1 MERTVFVARE
11 RELQRLDRFLDTALA
26 GEGQVCFVSGEAGSG
41 KTALVIEFA
50 RRAEARQP
58 ELIAAFGQADAQTG
72 IGDPYLPFREVLGLL
87 AGDNASQRTRTIS
100 PENAGRLRK
109 LVSVSARFLVQI
121 APDLVS
127 LLVPGGGLALSAA
140 RATADMAGWLGKL
153 EKLAQQPS
161 PVAAGSG
168 VGGSGLDQNVVFE
181 QYTRFVTGLAEE
193 KPLLLILDDLQWAD
207 PSSIALLF
215 RLGRRIGQSRV
226 LIVGTYRPEEVAQGG
241 AAHSGVART
250 DAGDGGPTSGRHPA
264 GGRHPLEKVIAELKR
279 YQGEI
284 ELSLDAADAADR
296 RGFIDSLLDREP
308 NVLDEG
314 FRAALLRRTDGQALF
329 TVELLRA
336 MQERGNLVRDAAGCW
351 TPGPTLDWDA
361 LPARV
366 EGVIEERIERLTADL
381 RAALTVASVEGEEF
395 TAEVVAQ
402 VRKEEARSLVRR
414 LSEELQRE
422 HRLVRAQG
430 LRRLDARRLA
440 LYRFQ
445 HNLFQKYL
453 YNGVD
458 PVERA
463 YLHEDVG
470 NALEA
475 LYRDQTDQVAAQ
487 LARHFEEAGVADKA
501 AAYLRRA
508 GELAAARYANEEAL
522 AYFGRAMSLLPAADR
537 EGRYRALLARQRVYD
552 LLEQRDAQGRDLA
565 ELEQLAQGLS
575 QQEQAEVAVWRARH
589 TLYGGVSHAATTA
602 AAQAAVE
609 CARSAG
615 NAGLEATGQL
625 YWGLAFEGGEKSR
638 GHLEEAA
645 TLARAAGLPNVEARA
660 LGSLAALG
668 RAQGDTAASRSHEE
682 QAVSLYRESGNRRG
696 EASALVSL
704 AFTQT
709 DSGDYAGAWTSAERA
724 LTLARQIGARRAEK
738 LAHFVLGMLR
748 YFLGEYPAALASW
761 EVLVICHE
769 LADRLHEGMRLYALG
784 LLSRRLADYG
794 RAQEC
799 EEQALRL
806 AREGGYGDL
815 EGDALTALGD
825 LNLELGAPAAARG
838 YYEQALSVFQQREMH
853 AQLIFP
859 AQAGLAW
866 AALMLGEMAEAQAR
880 LADILAYLEGGG
892 VLRGTWAPFRIYLV
906 CYRVLRANDD
916 PRAASILA
924 AGHRLLQEQAGR
936 IPDEALRRSFLE
948 NVAENRELTAEFAA
962 AQQSQ

>member
-1 MERTVFVARE
+1 MRRPV
-11 RELQRLDRFLDTALA
+11 LI
-26 GEGQVCFVSGEAGSG
+26 
-41 KTALVIEFA
+41 ALV
-50 RRAEARQP
+50 
-58 ELIAAFGQADAQTG
+58 L
-72 IGDPYLPFREVLGLL
+72 VGLV
-87 AGDNASQRTRTIS
+87 AGC
-100 PENAGRLRK
+100 
-109 LVSVSARFLVQI
+109 
-121 APDLVS
+121 
-127 LLVPGGGLALSAA
+127 
-140 RATADMAGWLGKL
+140 
-153 EKLAQQPS
+153 AQQPR
-161 PVAAGSG
+161 PAAGLSG
-168 VGGSGLDQNVVFE
+168 ADLDQNVVFE
-181 QYTRFVTGLAEE
+181 QYTRFVTSLTEE

-226 LIVGTYRPEEVAQGG
+226 LIVGTYRPEEVARAG
-241 AAHSGVART
+241 
-250 DAGDGGPTSGRHPA
+250 AGDRP
-264 GGRHPLEKVIAELKR
+264 PLEKVLAELKR

-284 ELSLDAADAADR
+284 ELSLDAEDAADR
-296 RGFIDSLLDREP
+296 RTFVDSLLDSEP
-308 NVLDEG
+308 NVFDEE

-336 MQERGNLVRDAAGCW
+336 MREHGDLVRDAAGCW
-351 TPGPTLDWDA
+351 TTVPALDWDA

-366 EGVIEERIERLTADL
+366 EGVIAERIERLAADL

-402 VRKEEARSLVRR
+402 VRAVEARELVRR

-430 LRRLDARRLA
+430 LRHLDARRLA

-458 PVERA
+458 AVERA

-475 LYRDQTDQVAAQ
+475 LYREQTDKVAVQ

-522 AYFGRAMSLLPAADR
+522 AYFGRALTLLPAADR
-537 EGRYRALLARQRVYD
+537 EGRYRVLLARQRVYD
-552 LLEQRDAQGRDLA
+552 LLEQRDAQGQDLA
-565 ELEQLAQGLS
+565 ELEKLAQRLS
-575 QQEQAEVAVWRARH
+575 LQEQAEVAVWRARH
-589 TLYGGVSHAATTA
+589 TLYAGVSHEATTP

-609 CARSAG
+609 RARAAG
-615 NAGLEATGQL
+615 NTGLEAMGQL

-668 RAQGDTAASRSHEE
+668 RAQGDVAADRSHEE

-704 AFTQT
+704 AFTQV
-709 DSGDYAGAWTSAERA
+709 DSGDYAEAWTSAEQA
-724 LTLARQIGARRAEK
+724 LALARQIGARRAEK
-738 LAHFVLGMLR
+738 LALFVLGMLR

-769 LADRLHEGMRLYALG
+769 LADRFHEGMRLYALG

-815 EGDALTALGD
+815 EGDVLTALGD
-825 LNLELGAPAAARG
+825 LYLELGAPAAARG

-859 AQAGLAW
+859 ARAGLAW
-866 AALMLGEMAEAQAR
+866 AALMLGEKAEAQAH
-880 LADILAYLEGGG
+880 LAEILAYLEGGG

-906 CYRVLRANDD
+906 CYRVLRANGD

-924 AGHRLLQEQAGR
+924 TGHRLLQEQAGR

-948 NVAENRELTAEFAA
+948 NVAENRELAAEFAA
-962 AQQSQ
+962 AQQPQ